1 MEFTDS
7 VKKKDIKLSEDRF
20 GVGMRMRKEDYAD
33 LKFLYQVRRFKVSG
47 VCRGPDQIVIIDIRE
62 KESILQGLQVLRR

>member
-7 VKKKDIKLSEDRF
+7 VKKKDIKLSEERF
-20 GVGMRMRKEDYAD
+20 GVGMRMRKDYAD